1 MQLES
6 LDPSTPLPAQL
17 QEKTGPI
24 VLVNT
29 FVVPEGKMDEMIAV
43 FQADAAFLRT
53 RPGFLSAQLHRG
65 TAGSNL
71 LLNVAVWE
79 STEALAGAFND
90 PEFHRGAHRFPEGVR
105 VLPHVYERIAVP
117 GVCVA

>member
-1 MQLES
+1 MQLDS

-17 QEKTGPI
+17 AEKTGPI

-29 FVVPEGKMDEMIAV
+29 FVVPEGKTDEVIAA
-43 FQADAAFLRT
+43 FRADAAFLKS

-79 STEALAGAFND
+79 STEALADAFAD
-90 PEFHRGAHRFPEGVR
+90 PAFHRSAHQFPEGVR
-105 VLPHVYERIAVP
+105 ILPHVYEKIAVP

>member
-6 LDPSTPLPAQL
+6 LDPATPLPVQL
-17 QEKTGPI
+17 QEKTGPV

-29 FVVPEGKMDEMIAV
+29 FVVPEGKMDEVIAA
-43 FQADAAFLRT
+43 FRADAALLRS
-53 RPGFLSAQLHRG
+53 RPGFLSAQIHRG

-79 STEALAGAFND
+79 STEALADTLADPAFQ
-90 PEFHRGAHRFPEGVR
+90 RGAHRFPEGVR